1 MTLSH
6 KCRQCVLV
14 LAALQC
20 HCERWRNGKG
30 LHRQRWRNAAVWQ
43 TLAKV
48 VSFQLQASLE
58 TLETTTLNEN
68 IRSYIPGISGY
79 TGSATL
85 LYYKDDSNNIN
96 TTDLLN
102 KLYKTGTTGVSSSDT
117 VELTFRWVDGT
128 DNNDIKLTAY
138 ITSASIG
145 AATGTL
151 LGQRSVSKAL
161 VRSLRSRSHER
172 LLRDFR
178 RS

>member
-1 MTLSH
+1 MAKVYTGRDGVMQLS
-6 KCRQCVLV
+6 
-14 LAALQC
+14 
-20 HCERWRNGKG
+20 GT
-30 LHRQRWRNAAVWQ
+30 

-48 VSFQLQASLE
+48 VSFQLQANLE

-68 IRSYIPGISGY
+68 IRSYTPGISGF

-145 AATGTL
+145 AATGDIV
-151 LGQRSVSKAL
+151 RAEVSFQGTGAL
-161 VRSLRSRSHER
+161 STVTIS
-172 LLRDFR
+172 
-178 RS
+178 

>member
-1 MTLSH
+1 MAKVYTG
-6 KCRQCVLV
+6 RDGVMQ
-14 LAALQC
+14 LA
-20 HCERWRNGKG
+20 GT
-30 LHRQRWRNAAVWQ
+30 

-48 VSFQLQASLE
+48 VSFSLSANLE

-68 IRSYIPGISGY
+68 IRSYTPGISGY

-85 LYYKDDSNNIN
+85 LYYKDDDGDIN

-117 VELTFRWVDGT
+117 VELTFRWVDGA

-145 AATGTL
+145 ASTGDIVRAEISFQGT
-151 LGQRSVSKAL
+151 GAL
-161 VRSLRSRSHER
+161 STVTIS
-172 LLRDFR
+172 
-178 RS
+178 